1 MAQSTR
7 PWILEKVKSLRDLD
21 LLQFHEILD
30 AGVVNSALAAA
41 ELKFKDRIVTALVT
55 FSLFLLLVPSSL
67 PPNCKNSGR

>member
-7 PWILEKVKSLRDLD
+7 RWIFENVKSLRDSD
-21 LLQFHEILD
+21 LFPFHEILD

-41 ELKFKDRIVTALVT
+41 ELKFKDRIVTPLVT

-67 PPNCKNSGR
+67 PPH